1 MGPVAETVA
10 PARWRGTRWLISWL
24 VIVAALIAGTV
35 GGATL
40 ALRAFGGSTAHLAL
54 GTVTIKVE
62 ASRSGR
68 AELYMP
74 LVDWEVVARPY
85 RAPVTIRAEVTAV
98 DREQALAALRSGA
111 DATRK
116 VEQARAQ
123 VPPMVRGAVRHAL
136 LVAAL
141 GGLAGALLAGCVL
154 SVAFGRRRLVLLSV
168 PAGLVASAALVVP
181 VGWSLAHVDYRAFEH
196 PTFHAHGNELPR
208 LLAFSAQLTD
218 ASKGYT
224 ASYDTAL
231 TGLVNLVSVV
241 SEPITPPTAVHEF
254 VVGSD
259 IHSNSLPL
267 RAFGRYAKG
276 KPIFLVGDFSQLGT
290 AYEAPIADDVAAL
303 GPTIVAVSGNH
314 DTLPLMQRLAE
325 RGVLV
330 LRNDGTL
337 DRSGRLVPGPVVTV
351 AGMTVAG
358 YSDPLESPTA
368 TFGVHPLELQGDGF
382 TSAGQRLAEWFDAL
396 RPRPRIVLV
405 HQHGLAHAL
414 LDHVATQAGQTSVV
428 ILTGHDHLQHMERVG
443 KSLLVDGGTLGA
455 GGLFS
460 VGEASAGFIDLR
472 LDASFAPVSSDMVQI
487 EPVSGDGSARRVV
500 FDPRDPRLRVRWD
513 SVPAAPAPETP
524 VEGDAAA
531 GAVERFR

>member
-1 MGPVAETVA
+1 MGRIARTVA
-10 PARWRGTRWLISWL
+10 TARWRGARRLISWL
-24 VIVAALIAGTV
+24 VVIAALIAGTV

-40 ALRAFGGSTAHLAL
+40 ALRAFGDSTAHLAL
-54 GTVTIKVE
+54 GTVTIRVE
-62 ASRSGR
+62 ASTAGR

-85 RAPVTIRAEVTAV
+85 RAPVTVRAEVTTV
-98 DREQALAALRSGA
+98 DREEALAALRSGA

-116 VEQARAQ
+116 VDEARAQ
-123 VPPMVRGAVRHAL
+123 VPPLVRDAVRHAL
-136 LVAAL
+136 IVAAL
-141 GGLAGALLAGCVL
+141 GGIAGALVAGCVL
-154 SVAFGRRRLVLLSV
+154 GVATGRRRLVVFSL
-168 PAGLVASAALVVP
+168 PAGVVASAALVVP
-181 VGWSLAHVDYRAFEH
+181 IGWSLSHVDYRAFQH

-224 ASYDTAL
+224 ASYETAL
-231 TGLVNLVSVV
+231 LGLVNLVSVV

-259 IHSNSLPL
+259 IHSNALPL

-290 AYEAPIADDVAAL
+290 AYEASVADDVAEL

-314 DTLPLMQRLAE
+314 DTRPLMQRLAE
-325 RGVLV
+325 RGVTV

-337 DRSGRLVPGPVVTV
+337 DRSGRLVPGPVINV

-358 YSDPLESPTA
+358 YSDPLEAPTA
-368 TFGVHPLELQGDGF
+368 TFGIHPLELQGDGF
-382 TSAGQRLAEWFDAL
+382 KSAGQRLVEWFDAL
-396 RPRPRIVLV
+396 HPRPEVVLV

-414 LDHVATQAGQTSVV
+414 LDHVAAQTDKRPVV

-455 GGLFS
+455 GGIFA
-460 VGEASAGFIDLR
+460 VGEVPAGFIDLR
-472 LDASFAPVSSDMVQI
+472 LDGAFTPISADLVQI

-500 FDPRDPRLRVRWD
+500 FDPQDTRPRARWD
-513 SVPAAPAPETP
+513 AVPSAAEPETP
-524 VEGDAAA
+524 PGGAAA
-531 GAVERFR
+531 AALDRFR